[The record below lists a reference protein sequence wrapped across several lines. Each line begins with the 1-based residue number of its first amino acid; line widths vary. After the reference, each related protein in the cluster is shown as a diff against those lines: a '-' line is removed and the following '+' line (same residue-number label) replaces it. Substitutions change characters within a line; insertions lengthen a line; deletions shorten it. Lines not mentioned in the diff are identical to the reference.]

1 VRVVWLAQAEAELDA
16 AIDYYYFQAG
26 AAVAHDFRIE
36 TERVATLLGEH
47 RQLGA
52 QIQHNAR
59 RLPLHGYPF
68 DLVYRAS
75 ADSIIVIALAH
86 QRRRPGY
93 WMGRR
98 ES

>member
-1 VRVVWLAQAEAELDA
+1 MRVVWQAQAEAELDGT
-16 AIDYYYFQAG
+16 IDYYYFQAG

-36 TERVATLLGEH
+36 AERVAKLLGEH
-47 RQLGA
+47 ERLGV
-52 QIQHNAR
+52 QIRHNAR

-68 DLVYRAS
+68 DLVYRTG

-86 QRRRPGY
+86 QRRQPGY

-98 ES
+98 